1 MEKEAGRGKPRP
13 AGRRVTVRAGRAEEE
28 MEALEAEVVSAEDK
42 LACTLY
48 TLKSNES
55 LYARNLLG
63 N

>member
-1 MEKEAGRGKPRP
+1 MCMTIPGANL
-13 AGRRVTVRAGRAEEE
+13 VVLSLLHMAELLD

>member
-1 MEKEAGRGKPRP
+1 
-13 AGRRVTVRAGRAEEE
+13 